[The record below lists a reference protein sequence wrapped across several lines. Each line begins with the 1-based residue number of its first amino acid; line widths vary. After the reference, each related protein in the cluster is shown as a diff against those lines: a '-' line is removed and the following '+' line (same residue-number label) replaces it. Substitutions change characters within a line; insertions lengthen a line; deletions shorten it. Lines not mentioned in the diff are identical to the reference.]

1 MQRQEESAE
10 AHFRDLYYSLTA
22 EHQKLSE
29 GLVGP
34 KVLMGRGCNADLIMA
49 SLPLCVPAH
58 P

>member
-1 MQRQEESAE
+1 M

-34 KVLMGRGCNADLIMA
+34 KFLMGRGCNSGLIMA